1 MARRVGMWEE
11 RRTRL
16 CAPLFTP
23 EVHRAVSALA
33 TYLAHNDAAARL
45 LARQL
50 PATAREAQT
59 VGELLDGALAIL
71 WHSQRIPRTSLAG
84 QLCSEALPR
93 LEEVRTYV
101 LSERDFAALSTLQHG
116 ATGTVEVVR
125 CKFDRHLYVMKSILK
140 GVARREAYRFSPV
153 FESRLLAHDNDTD
166 SPCTPYLH
174 AAFQGPG
181 SVHLVMEYFPAGD
194 LDSLLRAAA
203 EAEPGYPGKSTEGG
217 LLQEAW
223 ALRYA
228 CDMVAAVGWLHGLQF
243 VHRDI
248 KPSNFLL
255 HRSGRL
261 RLCDFATCAPFA
273 TFGTE
278 RRVLQFYTQRPA
290 GTCDYIAPDIL
301 RCEEQ
306 RILATCPSP
315 LGAASPSSTSG
326 AAAAPPAADA
336 LVPGAYG
343 PEVDWWSVGVVL
355 YEMVFGRLPFWA
367 PHPADVYAK
376 IAHHEQHFAM
386 DAGVPCSAALRAL
399 IAVLVCAPERRLGRR
414 GTHEVQHHE
423 AFADVPWDALETYAV
438 PFVPSDAASAVVPAL
453 LATSPPGT
461 SPGAGVSVTLDT
473 PPSFS
478 QMYRG
483 PLELFPAF
491 PDSFEGSAL
500 GAPAPGEEVHT
511 PGTEAPPALPE
522 HTSPAG
528 SWPSSA
534 ESTPATAS
542 ERDAHGWRELDTHFC
557 GFSYV
562 PQSAAFRVEDAPAAP
577 AADTSE
583 LLGAPG
589 GDAPLASTPMSKPSV
604 REPPSP
610 SMRIA
615 SPETSAQPTLQRRA
629 VQAARRARSGHG
641 APAELHTPFRRAD
654 ASGSSM
660 EPASPYPFPLAS
672 AQRYPTPRLAPSPET
687 HTTHTPGMYA
697 YDTMGSD
704 SRHSGGSTFKRNVS
718 ERQAWVEMMD
728 AVQRSA
734 RKLDATHA
742 RADAPLRSLAEEDE
756 GRESVAPLLPRA
768 WHAAGRAG
776 AAGPHAPSP
785 PRHHIDELSDESPEK
800 HAAPALRSAASCFD
814 LRWRMRP
821 LETERA
827 ANTTSPDADRPLLR
841 TRRSTRQLLLDAQ
854 VTSTPTRTAR
864 SLTLPSPPPALL
876 DTQPSASP
884 PRRRTLK
891 GSASVRDFRELLRQ
905 EMTLPTLTDTSPPA
919 PQRTRTQSQPDT
931 DGAKWAPSDSHRTLS
946 EYRRGLRPPPP
957 APRTTEPGAEDAFG
971 RPTGLR
977 RPTLRSWDRA
987 ARRMQSSLGLSSA
1000 YRHAAS
1006 AAPAAAPAAAPTAHG
1021 EASKENVL
1029 QRMSSEHRGIQRS
1042 VTHLEHELDAL
1053 KHRVNHVEL

>member
-1 MARRVGMWEE
+1 MWEE

-125 CKFDRHLYVMKSILK
+125 CKFDRRLYVMKSILK

-153 FESRLLAHDNDTD
+153 FESRLLAHDNDAD
-166 SPCTPYLH
+166 APCTPYLH

-217 LLQEAW
+217 LLQEVW
-223 ALRYA
+223 AMRYA

-315 LGAASPSSTSG
+315 LGATSPSSTSG

-399 IAVLVCAPERRLGRR
+399 IAAL
-414 GTHEVQHHE
+414 HHE

-453 LATSPPGT
+453 FATSPPGT

-500 GAPAPGEEVHT
+500 AAPTPGEEVHT
-511 PGTEAPPALPE
+511 PGAEAPPALPE

-562 PQSAAFRVEDAPAAP
+562 PQSAAFRVEDAPVAP

-610 SMRIA
+610 SMGIA

-672 AQRYPTPRLAPSPET
+672 AQRYPTPRLALSPET

-768 WHAAGRAG
+768 WHAPGRAG

-827 ANTTSPDADRPLLR
+827 AKPRHLDTDAHR
-841 TRRSTRQLLLDAQ
+841 
-854 VTSTPTRTAR
+854 R
-864 SLTLPSPPPALL
+864 SLTLPSAARAARHAAERQPAAPAH
-876 DTQPSASP
+876 TQGQRVGARLPRAASP
-884 PRRRTLK
+884 RND
-891 GSASVRDFRELLRQ
+891 A
-905 EMTLPTLTDTSPPA
+905 PTLTDTSPPA

-1006 AAPAAAPAAAPTAHG
+1006 AAPAAAPTAAPTAHG

>member
-800 HAAPALRSAASCFD
+800 HAAQRRVVLRPAVAHAPARDGARREHHVAGRRSPAAAHAAQHAAAAARRAGHLDTDAHRPQPDAALAAARAARHAAEREPAAPAHTQGQRVGARLPRAAPPRNDAPDAHRHVAARTTAHADPVAARHRRRQVGAVRLASHAVRVPPWAAPPAAGAAHHRAGRRGRVRTAHRAAAPDAAQLGPRGAAHAELARALERVPPRGQCRARRGARRGAHGARRGEQGERAAAHVLRAPRHPALRH
-814 LRWRMRP
+814 
-821 LETERA
+821 
-827 ANTTSPDADRPLLR
+827 
-841 TRRSTRQLLLDAQ
+841 
-854 VTSTPTRTAR
+854 
-864 SLTLPSPPPALL
+864 PP
-876 DTQPSASP
+876 
-884 PRRRTLK
+884 
-891 GSASVRDFRELLRQ
+891 
-905 EMTLPTLTDTSPPA
+905 
-919 PQRTRTQSQPDT
+919 
-931 DGAKWAPSDSHRTLS
+931 
-946 EYRRGLRPPPP
+946 
-957 APRTTEPGAEDAFG
+957 
-971 RPTGLR
+971 
-977 RPTLRSWDRA
+977 
-987 ARRMQSSLGLSSA
+987 
-1000 YRHAAS
+1000 
-1006 AAPAAAPAAAPTAHG
+1006 
-1021 EASKENVL
+1021 
-1029 QRMSSEHRGIQRS
+1029 
-1042 VTHLEHELDAL
+1042 
-1053 KHRVNHVEL
+1053 